1 MDEWRSSTKT
11 ESSGKNTLQCSMG
24 CMGRCWREL
33 DPLSHSSGNVLLRC
47 RSPNPR
53 ERYVLNLMPA
63 KAGIRSSQNIM
74 PTFLNAMWLPWH
86 GLHVNPPEILEQWGN
101 FVSWE
106 HIVGTGA
113 YMIKEYAPGSYIS
126 YAKNPNYWAMDPVFP
141 GYKLPY
147 ADELKGLIIED
158 AGTRLAA
165 FRTGQVDWIREV
177 PAKDAQAILERNPEV
192 KYLKVRGW
200 DGFHLSMNQKVPPFE
215 KLEVRKA
222 CKCLSTGRPLQRATS
237 KDLQAHESSEF
248 MTVTCCHGSS
258 LMMNGLMRD

>member
-1 MDEWRSSTKT
+1 
-11 ESSGKNTLQCSMG
+11 
-24 CMGRCWREL
+24 
-33 DPLSHSSGNVLLRC
+33 
-47 RSPNPR
+47 
-53 ERYVLNLMPA
+53 MPA

-222 CKCLSTGRPLQRATS
+222 LQMSIDRETIAKGYFKGFASPRIVGIYDGYVLPWIESYSGWERWSCSTRRFTGDGHRPWCIFLSLKTPWATWG
-237 KDLQAHESSEF
+237 
-248 MTVTCCHGSS
+248 CCSFPPQS
-258 LMMNGLMRD
+258 MR

>member
-1 MDEWRSSTKT
+1 
-11 ESSGKNTLQCSMG
+11 
-24 CMGRCWREL
+24 
-33 DPLSHSSGNVLLRC
+33 
-47 RSPNPR
+47 
-53 ERYVLNLMPA
+53 MPA

-147 ADELKGLIIED
+147 ADELIRAESLRTVRDPTGSVPYRPGGLD
-158 AGTRLAA
+158 PR
-165 FRTGQVDWIREV
+165 
-177 PAKDAQAILERNPEV
+177 
-192 KYLKVRGW
+192 
-200 DGFHLSMNQKVPPFE
+200 
-215 KLEVRKA
+215 
-222 CKCLSTGRPLQRATS
+222 
-237 KDLQAHESSEF
+237 SS
-248 MTVTCCHGSS
+248 
-258 LMMNGLMRD
+258 R